1 MWLVTIRLHERIR
14 VVSEMSI
21 ISKSRDISGVF
32 ISEIELIMDTVR
44 EKLMMKSTTMIIE
57 IILNFS

>member
-44 EKLMMKSTTMIIE
+44 EKLMMKSITMIIE